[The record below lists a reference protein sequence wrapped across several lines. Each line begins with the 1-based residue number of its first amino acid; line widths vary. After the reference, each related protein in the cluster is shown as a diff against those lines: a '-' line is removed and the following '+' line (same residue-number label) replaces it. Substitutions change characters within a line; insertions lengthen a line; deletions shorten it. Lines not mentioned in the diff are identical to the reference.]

1 MNYLANKSF
10 VHRDLA
16 ARNILLD
23 EDLNCKVS
31 VMYSKPQ
38 IHQKLSLHVT
48 YNLCR
53 LEILEWLEI

>member
-23 EDLNCKVS
+23 ETLTCKV
-31 VMYSKPQ
+31 
-38 IHQKLSLHVT
+38 
-48 YNLCR
+48 
-53 LEILEWLEI
+53 LEIAVVKRNTMNVMSIIIR